1 MKTRHALVTSALTA
15 LGASA
20 CCVLPLVLVALGLGL
35 GGAWLSTLA
44 ALEPLRPLL
53 VVVTLS
59 LLGLAGWRL
68 YHTPPSCEQAEACVA
83 EEVRGRQRMMFW
95 LVSAAIV
102 ALLSFPQ
109 YAPLF
114 Y

>member
-1 MKTRHALVTSALTA
+1 MKTRHALVTSTLTA

-20 CCVLPLVLVALGLGL
+20 CCVLPLVLVALGVGL

-44 ALEPLRPLL
+44 VLEPLRPPL
-53 VVVTLS
+53 VIVTLA

-68 YHTPPSCEQAEACVA
+68 YRTPRTCELAESCAAK
-83 EEVRGRQRMMFW
+83 EVRGRRRMMFW
-95 LVSAAIV
+95 VIGAAIV